1 MLFIVVGNDKQFS
14 ESPFSHDDIDPAG
27 DLFSKQLAM
36 LK

>member
-1 MLFIVVGNDKQFS
+1 MLFSVIMGNDRVS
-14 ESPFSHDDIDPAG
+14 ESPFSHDDPAS